1 MGAGEGQAFLR
12 SARLGCRH
20 LKVMQIEL
28 QMTEELNKYTAAWA
42 RAPGQAPRPVLR
54 YSATSPPVWSAVPPT
69 LLSSLEVASP
79 PPPSP
84 ALERRAAPSAAPPVS
99 RHRGGR
105 GFLGGVAGLCV
116 PRLWKRLAF
125 FSAGFNIWKEHM
137 SVSSTLMMAPALS
150 NSPQ

>member
-54 YSATSPPVWSAVPPT
+54 YSATSPPCGQPFRPPCCPP
-69 LLSSLEVASP
+69 LKSH